1 MSTPGYILATAIG
14 HTAHGTQAGEHAQ
27 DGDGNPAR
35 FGRAMPII
43 DPGDA
48 GNSYLLYK
56 LLAGPAYAQS
66 AAAPPDPKE
75 IERIRTA
82 VVVGMPMPPTNALPG
97 VAIPLPGLEDLSA
110 WISQDAPMPA
120 CAP

>member
-1 MSTPGYILATAIG
+1 
-14 HTAHGTQAGEHAQ
+14 
-27 DGDGNPAR
+27 
-35 FGRAMPII
+35 MPII

-48 GNSYLLYK
+48 GNSYILYK

-66 AAAPPDPKE
+66 LAAPPDPKE

-82 VVVGMPMPPTNALPG
+82 VVVGMPMPPTNGL
-97 VAIPLPGLEDLSA
+97 AIPLRGLEDLSA